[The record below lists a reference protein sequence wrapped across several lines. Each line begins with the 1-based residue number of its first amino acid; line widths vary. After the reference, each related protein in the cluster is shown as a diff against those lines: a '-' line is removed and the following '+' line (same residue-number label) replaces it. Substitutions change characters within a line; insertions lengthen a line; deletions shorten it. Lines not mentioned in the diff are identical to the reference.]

1 MRSPRVISEAS
12 PAEKCSH
19 KKCED
24 IFGLAATEKCLDL
37 FDVRSQDLKK
47 YTRVYKNIRIR
58 LFWTQLFVCLFLLLD
73 VVGCIVV
80 AIVVVVVVAVVCIR
94 GYLTK
99 TKIPQNKSERTK
111 SVLSAQAKIMLRQ
124 LIRRRMNT
132 KKKKKKNQF
141 NIFLKTLSRNFSSY
155 QRQPDV
161 DQKKNVCRPDSNPKS
176 SRLQFCKIT
185 HWSLE
190 RERKERGYLILF
202 QSK

>member
-1 MRSPRVISEAS
+1 M
-12 PAEKCSH
+12 
-19 KKCED
+19 
-24 IFGLAATEKCLDL
+24 
-37 FDVRSQDLKK
+37 
-47 YTRVYKNIRIR
+47 
-58 LFWTQLFVCLFLLLD
+58 FVF
-73 VVGCIVV
+73 VGVGCIVV
-80 AIVVVVVVAVVCIR
+80 AIVVVVIVCIR

-132 KKKKKKNQF
+132 KKKKKKQF